1 MVNMNDNI
9 NEEQVEK
16 CFTHIKEKL
25 LISYDKDLIIDFTA
39 KHGSF
44 IDQID
49 KLVKLSLMYDKDPIH
64 PDVKQLDF
72 HKLNFDKYNK
82 TFLSGLWFDDIHVI
96 GCPPNDEVEESIDIA
111 CNFAHSISF
120 ILPKNKTPYSFPP
133 SYKCLFDTDLNSS
146 SIFQIWIK
154 ADY

>member
-1 MVNMNDNI
+1 MDNMNDNI
-9 NEEQVEK
+9 NEEHIER
-16 CFTHIKEKL
+16 CITYIKEKL
-25 LISYDKDLIIDFTA
+25 LISYDNDLIIDFTA
-39 KHGSF
+39 KYGKF
-44 IDQID
+44 IDKVD
-49 KLVKLSLMYDKDPIH
+49 NLVKISLMYDKDPNH
-64 PDVKQLDF
+64 PYVKQLDF
-72 HKLNFDKYNK
+72 HTLNFDKYNK

-96 GCPPNDEVEESIDIA
+96 GCPPQNEVEESIDIA

-120 ILPKNKTPYSFPP
+120 ILPKNKTPYIFPP

>member
-39 KHGSF
+39 KHGLF
-44 IDQID
+44 IGQFD
-49 KLVKLSLMYDKDPIH
+49 KLVKLSLLYDKDPIH

-72 HKLNFDKYNK
+72 HTLNFDKYNK
-82 TFLSGLWFDDIHVI
+82 TFLSGLWFDDIHII
-96 GCPPNDEVEESIDIA
+96 GCPPQNEVDECINTA
-111 CNFAHSISF
+111 CVFAQSVSF
-120 ILPKNKTPYSFPP
+120 ILPKNKTPYSFHS
-133 SYKCLFDTDLNSS
+133 SYKCLFDTELNSS
-146 SIFQIWIK
+146 AIFQIWIK

>member
-1 MVNMNDNI
+1 MANMNDNI

-39 KHGSF
+39 KHGLF
-44 IDQID
+44 IDPID

-72 HKLNFDKYNK
+72 HTLNFDKYNK

-96 GCPPNDEVEESIDIA
+96 GCPPQNEVDECINTA
-111 CNFAHSISF
+111 CVFAQSVSF
-120 ILPKNKTPYSFPP
+120 ILPKNKTPYIFPS

-146 SIFQIWIK
+146 AIFQIWIK